1 MHTIGISKANIHPA
15 NRHEATTTRVRPLYR
30 ANSCLLVLRITC
42 HSIKPIEESITSP
55 IVLPSLSHKEQS
67 FIHITLAPVYDAT
80 MMVPWNREQLL
91 EIVRSLRINSH
102 TTYSILII
110 STIQFVYKIVRSLR
124 TICLQ
129 WSIEFIKIAHILQVS
144 WRESFHPRHL
154 ML

>member
-30 ANSCLLVLRITC
+30 ADSCLFVLRITC
-42 HSIKPIEESITSP
+42 RSIKPVEQSITFP

-91 EIVRSLRINSH
+91 EIVRSLR
-102 TTYSILII
+102 
-110 STIQFVYKIVRSLR
+110 

-154 ML
+154 MLEVQTEILVEL